1 MTQVLDAV
9 QQAEKRALKRLKS
22 QGYAKYP
29 GEAVLKAA
37 AAVEQIKM
45 QAIDKTDTT
54 LIQRSQLAANILA
67 GYTEAQKE
75 KLEPKAK
82 GYMAMVEQTI
92 AFSTAFMAQG
102 LTIIANRGKEIEFES
117 EAEEGDDEDDLGGG
131 GEG

>member
-1 MTQVLDAV
+1 MPEVLDAV
-9 QQAEKRALKRLKS
+9 QQAEKRALKKLKAE
-22 QGYAKYP
+22 GYAKMP
-29 GEAVLKAA
+29 SESVLKAA
-37 AAVEQIKM
+37 SAVEQIRM

-82 GYMAMVEQTI
+82 GYMAMVEETI

-102 LTIIANRGKEIEFES
+102 LTIIANRGKEMEFEP
-117 EAEEGDDEDDLGGG
+117 EPGDVDEEG
-131 GEG
+131 